1 MNNLNKILK
10 MKSYFFAVMCLSV
23 LMACSSGMPE
33 SAKTT
38 ELKVWGN
45 CGMCKKTI
53 EKSLEG
59 SDGVLNAE
67 WNKDTK
73 MMTLSY
79 DTLKTSVAKVEELI
93 AASGYDTQ
101 SLSANDEAYAGLHE
115 CCKYDRK

>member
-1 MNNLNKILK
+1 MSL
-10 MKSYFFAVMCLSV
+10 
-23 LMACSSGMPE
+23 LMACSNGMPK

-38 ELKVWGN
+38 NLKVWGN

-53 EKSLEG
+53 EKSLDGAE
-59 SDGVLNAE
+59 GVLKAD

-79 DTLKTSVAKVEELI
+79 DTLKTSVANVEELI

-101 SLSANDEAYAGLHE
+101 SLKADDEAYAGLHE